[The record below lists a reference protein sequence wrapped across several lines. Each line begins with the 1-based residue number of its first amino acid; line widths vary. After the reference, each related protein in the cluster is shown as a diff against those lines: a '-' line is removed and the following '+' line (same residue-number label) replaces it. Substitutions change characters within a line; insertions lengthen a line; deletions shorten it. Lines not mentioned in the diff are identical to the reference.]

1 MITGPASG
9 LGTWVLAGG
18 TALGTTHAESGLPC
32 QDSIATWVRPPGG
45 TGRVVAVAAV
55 ADGAGSARLSHIG
68 SQTAVAEVVRMA
80 QALGTDPAAP
90 AAGPELV
97 RALFTGAR
105 RAVEGAAPAA
115 GALRD
120 DLATTLIVAV
130 VTEDGFAVAEVGD
143 GVVAVRTSGGIV
155 GPLAPQRGE
164 FANETTFITTGG
176 TLPELASAS
185 FPAGE
190 VTAFGLSSDGMR
202 LLITAHATDGS
213 PHVPFFEDVFGGV
226 VSGLGSEALAHFLEA
241 ADDRTGDD
249 KSLVIGVLL
258 P

>member
-45 TGRVVAVAAV
+45 TGRV
-55 ADGAGSARLSHIG
+55 
-68 SQTAVAEVVRMA
+68 
-80 QALGTDPAAP
+80 
-90 AAGPELV
+90 
-97 RALFTGAR
+97 
-105 RAVEGAAPAA
+105 
-115 GALRD
+115 
-120 DLATTLIVAV
+120 
-130 VTEDGFAVAEVGD
+130 VAEVGD